1 MSKPIFPLTEQVIVH
16 PNLQRGQTTG
26 LTQLPLLW
34 LVFHGGL
41 FLALAL
47 SLFVGPLRINT
58 SLLDRIPVSGALK
71 SAAFADAILGER
83 NGRQIVIL
91 SAHEDFF
98 AARKGAE
105 ALYTA
110 LLDTG
115 DNHKSL
121 TLWIAKDSYTVMS
134 NSGGDF
140 ESLILWVDESFMDRF
155 GQYLH
160 DHRFMLIDKETRAL
174 LDNGV
179 ASALAANAL
188 ASVFSPFTLVP
199 LDNLADDPFLLVNR
213 SMQHILGSSLLSSGN
228 MSPHND
234 VLAAQ
239 YEDTWYVMLRGNL
252 APQGLSL
259 TNRKSTV
266 KKIYDAGAQIAGAN
280 PGLRFFYSG
289 VPFHSY
295 ESSSNAQR
303 EISLIST
310 ISLLAILAIFLYA
323 FRSPVPVLAALSAI
337 VLSLITAFMSTMLFF
352 REVHV
357 LSFVFGTTLIGTCT
371 DYSIHFIIHRGKYS
385 STGISDQ
392 IPLFT
397 LKPDAGAIKTRARV
411 LRGLALCLISTAIC
425 FFSFLFAPFSILK
438 QFAVFSISGLLSS
451 FLTVMCVF
459 PLIRTSKRTI
469 SFSVFRLLQKIQPG
483 IVKRICIIILAVSF
497 SLFIILIFI
506 NRNNVRVENK
516 LSDLYKMSGT
526 LLESERINAQV
537 LNYGSSGW
545 YFIVSGVDAEEVL
558 QNEENL
564 CAALDTEI
572 ARGNLGSYMAVS
584 SFSPSQKTQRSSFEA
599 AKKLLPLAQE
609 QFTALGFPPG
619 AVEDYH
625 VEFASAENYLSPTDG
640 DFPPELSA
648 NLWIGKAGD
657 AWYSCVMPLHAAGED
672 AFRKIAAERENI
684 FFVNK
689 VNDTQ
694 RELDHLTRTMLFL
707 FLIAFAVI
715 IIMIR
720 RFYSWRQTVRI
731 FAVPVFV
738 FLAVLAV
745 LSCLNIPLGFFSI
758 VGIILVFGLG
768 LDFIFYNCEA
778 ENRRENKEHTAL
790 AILLT
795 FVTTALS
802 FGALALSSFAPIH
815 IFGITVFSGLCAA
828 YIFSTLLSVNTA
840 SENQRI
846 SGSPSEEEI
855 R

>member
-1 MSKPIFPLTEQVIVH
+1 MSKPISPLIEQAIIRPDV
-16 PNLQRGQTTG
+16 QQGQTAG

-41 FLALAL
+41 FLVLAL

-58 SLLDRIPVSGALK
+58 SLFDIIPVSGALK
-71 SAAFADAILGER
+71 SVAFADAVFGER

-98 AARKGAE
+98 AAREGAE
-105 ALYTA
+105 TLYNAL
-110 LLDTG
+110 
-115 DNHKSL
+115 
-121 TLWIAKDSYTVMS
+121 S

-140 ESLILWVDESFMDRF
+140 ESLTLWVDETFIDRF
-155 GQYLH
+155 RQYLH
-160 DHRFMLIDKETRAL
+160 DHRFMLLDEETRAL
-174 LDNGV
+174 LDNGGAPV
-179 ASALAANAL
+179 LAANAL
-188 ASVFSPFTLVP
+188 AAVFSPFTLVP
-199 LDNLADDPFLLVNR
+199 LENLADDPFLLVNR

-228 MSPHND
+228 MSPHD
-234 VLAAQ
+234 DILAAQ
-239 YEDTWYVMLRGNL
+239 YEDTWYVMLRGSL
-252 APQGLSL
+252 AQKGISV
-259 TNRKSTV
+259 TNRESAV
-266 KKIYDAGAQIAGAN
+266 KKIYETGAQITEAN

-310 ISLLAILAIFLYA
+310 ISLLAILAIFLYV

-337 VLSLITAFMSTMLFF
+337 ALSLITAFMSTMLFF

-371 DYSIHFIIHRGKYS
+371 DYSIHFIIHRGKAEQ
-385 STGISDQ
+385 IS
-392 IPLFT
+392 LFS
-397 LKPDAGAIKTRARV
+397 LKPDAGAIRTRTKV
-411 LRGLALCLISTAIC
+411 LRGLALCLVSTAIC
-425 FFSFLFAPFSILK
+425 FGAFLFAPFTILK

-451 FLTVMCVF
+451 FLTVMCIF
-459 PLIRTSKRTI
+459 PLIRTGKRSI
-469 SFSVFRLLQKIQPG
+469 SFPIFSFLQKIQPG
-483 IVKRICIIILAVSF
+483 IIKKICIASLALSF
-497 SLFIILIFI
+497 SLFTVLLLV
-506 NRNNVRVENK
+506 NRDRIRVENK

-545 YFIVSGVDAEEVL
+545 YFIVSGADAEEVL
-558 QNEENL
+558 QNEETL
-564 CAALDTEI
+564 CAALDAEI
-572 ARGNLGSYMAVS
+572 AQGNLGSYMAVS
-584 SFSPSQKTQRSSFEA
+584 SFCPSQKNQRSSYEA
-599 AKKLLPLAQE
+599 AKKLLPFAEE

-619 AVEDYH
+619 AEEDYRA
-625 VEFASAENYLSPTDG
+625 EFASAENYLLPTDD
-640 DFPPELSA
+640 DFPSELSA
-648 NLWIGKAGD
+648 NLWIGKTGD
-657 AWYSCVMPLHAAGED
+657 TWYSCVMPLHAANED
-672 AFRKIAAERENI
+672 VFRKIAAENENI

-689 VNDTQ
+689 VKDTQ
-694 RELDHLTRTMLFL
+694 RELDRLTRTMLFL
-707 FLIAFAVI
+707 FLIAFVVI

-720 RFYSWRQTVRI
+720 RFYSWQQTIRI
-731 FAVPVFV
+731 IAVPVFV

-758 VGIILVFGLG
+758 VGMVLVFGLG

-778 ENRRENKEHTAL
+778 ENRRENKEHTSM

-795 FVTTALS
+795 FATTALS
-802 FGALALSSFAPIH
+802 FGALALSSFAPVH
-815 IFGITVFSGLCAA
+815 IFGITVFTGLCAA
-828 YIFSTLLSVNTA
+828 YTFSTLLSINVV

-846 SGSPSEEEI
+846 SGSASPSEEEA

>member
-1 MSKPIFPLTEQVIVH
+1 MSKLIFPLIEQVNI
-16 PNLQRGQTTG
+16 QRK
-26 LTQLPLLW
+26 LPLFW

-58 SLLDRIPVSGALK
+58 SLFDIIPVSGALK
-71 SAAFADAILGER
+71 SAVFAEAIFGER

-98 AARKGAE
+98 TARKGAE

-110 LLDTG
+110 LLDSG
-115 DNHKSL
+115 DNRESL
-121 TLWIAKDSYTVMS
+121 TILIAGDSYVVLS
-134 NSGGDF
+134 NFGGDF
-140 ESLILWVDESFMDRF
+140 ESLTLWADESFMDRF
-155 GQYLH
+155 GKYLH
-160 DHRFMLIDKETRAL
+160 DHRFMLIDKETREL
-174 LDNGV
+174 LDNGG
-179 ASALAANAL
+179 APALAANAL
-188 ASVFSPFTLVP
+188 ANVFSPFTLVP
-199 LDNLADDPFLLVNR
+199 LDDLADDPFLLANR
-213 SMQHILGSSLLSSGN
+213 DMQRILGSPLLSSGN
-228 MSPHND
+228 MSPHDD
-234 VLAAQ
+234 VLTAH
-239 YEDTWYVMLRGNL
+239 YEGAWYVMLRGSL

-259 TNRKSTV
+259 TNKGSAV
-266 KKIYDAGAQIAGAN
+266 KKIYDAGAQIIESN

-323 FRSPVPVLAALSAI
+323 FRSPVPVLASFAAI
-337 VLSLITAFMSTMLFF
+337 GLSLITAFVGAMLFL

-371 DYSIHFIIHRGKYS
+371 DYSIHFIIHRGESFS
-385 STGISDQ
+385 SGRSGQ
-392 IPLFT
+392 IPLFSF
-397 LKPDAGAIKTRARV
+397 KADAGAIKTRSRV
-411 LRGLALCLISTAIC
+411 LRGLSLCLISTVIC
-425 FFSFLFAPFSILK
+425 FTSFLFAPFSILK
-438 QFAVFSISGLLSS
+438 QFAVFSITGLLSS
-451 FLTVMCVF
+451 FLTVMCIF
-459 PLIRTSKRTI
+459 PLIRTGKRQI
-469 SFSVFRLLQKIQPG
+469 SFSAFRLLQKIQPG
-483 IVKRICIIILAVSF
+483 IVKRFCIILLAVSF
-497 SLFIILIFI
+497 SVFTVLLLA
-506 NRNNVRVENK
+506 NRDRVRVENR
-516 LSDLYKMSGT
+516 LSDLYKMSGA

-545 YFIVSGVDAEEVL
+545 YFIVSGADAEEVL
-558 QNEENL
+558 QNEEEL
-564 CAALDTEI
+564 CHALDAEI
-572 ARGNLGSYMAVS
+572 ARENLGSYMAVS
-584 SFSPSQKTQRSSFEA
+584 SFCPSRKNQRASYEA
-599 AKKLLPLAQE
+599 AKKFLPLAQE
-609 QFTALGFPPG
+609 QFEVLGFPPG
-619 AVEDYH
+619 AAEDYRK
-625 VEFASAENYLSPTDG
+625 EFASAENYLLPTDE
-640 DFPPELSA
+640 DFPPELGA
-648 NLWIGKAGD
+648 NLWIGNTGN
-657 AWYSCVMPLHAAGED
+657 AWYSCVLPLHAADEGI
-672 AFRKIAAERENI
+672 FRKIAAEKENI

-694 RELDHLTRTMLFL
+694 QELDRLTRTMLFL
-707 FLIAFAVI
+707 FLIAFAII

-720 RFYSWRQTVRI
+720 RFYSWRQTLRI

-758 VGIILVFGLG
+758 VGLVLAFGLG

-778 ENRRENKEHTAL
+778 ENRRESKEHTSL

-795 FVTTALS
+795 FATTALS
-802 FGALALSSFAPIH
+802 FGALAFSSFAPVH

-846 SGSPSEEEI
+846 SGSASPSKEDP